1 MKSITILFLALALA
15 TFSSCNKGSA
25 DQKLKEIDSS
35 QIDQENPPVI
45 EFEETEFDFGQIARD
60 ERVKHEFKFKNT
72 GKSPLIIVDAKSTCG
87 CTVPEI
93 PKEPIQPGESG
104 AIMVHFNSALKSGE
118 VTKVVTVSANTYPDK
133 FTKIQIKATI
143 PTE

>member
-1 MKSITILFLALALA
+1 MKFITTIILALTLVSF
-15 TFSSCNKGSA
+15 TSCNKGSA

-35 QIDQENPPVI
+35 QIDQENPPVL
-45 EFEETEFDFGQIARD
+45 EFEEKEFDFGKIARD
-60 ERVKHEFKFKNT
+60 ERVTHEFKFKNT

-93 PKEPIQPGESG
+93 PNEPIQPGESG
-104 AIMVHFNSALKSGE
+104 SITVHFNSALKSGE
-118 VTKVVTVSANTYPDK
+118 VTKVITVSANTYPEK